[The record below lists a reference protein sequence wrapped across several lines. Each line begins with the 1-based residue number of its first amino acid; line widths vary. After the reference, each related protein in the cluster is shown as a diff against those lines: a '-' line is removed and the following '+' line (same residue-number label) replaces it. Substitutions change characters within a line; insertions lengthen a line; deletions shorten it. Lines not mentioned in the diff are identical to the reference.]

1 MNVFKDLCCSGFAR
15 KAAEDIA
22 EQYGGDQGKGVVDG
36 VFTQLNTEGNNS
48 ELTSNILATFTGKQQ
63 LSLENVMSMVKDS
76 GGEQLK
82 VHAQNKGL
90 DPALLDGVMNL
101 VKGGGGGGGGEAAPD
116 GADGGGF
123 DFGSILKIVSGLTK
137 GGADGGGGA
146 DGFLQLLG
154 AFGGDKG
161 GSTMGNLIQILQGLA
176 KSYFNVKGASSP
188 AIQEWDKA
196 GAGNNANDKNF
207 LNWALSIIMDLLFPG
222 KKPKD
227 IINETGDDD
236 IDTDKKKG
244 DDDVKNDHDSD
255 VQNLAEGWF
264 DGHPEIGK
272 MQKDVFDDIFD
283 TTDDDKTEED
293 DPAPLVPVPSD
304 FEENCSCLD
313 NASILF
319 INTNLLLEYRKNWRF
334 LYSTKSHGRSM
345 DELISKISYRGPTVI
360 IIKDS
365 SGRMFGAHA
374 STSWCDTDGG
384 WVGNGECFLFSIEP
398 KMAVFHSTGKDE
410 NFQSLSSDSLA
421 MGGSKGSYGLELNDD
436 LSGGTCC
443 ADIQTFHT
451 IQLAADQI
459 FSADHVEVWGLGPE
473 PDMDTER
480 ANTQPRKPNV
490 STRGGNVDMLDLESQ
505 IM

>member
-1 MNVFKDLCCSGFAR
+1 MNVFKELCCSGFAR
-15 KAAEDIA
+15 KAAEDLA
-22 EQYGGDQGKGVVDG
+22 EQYGGEQGKGG
-36 VFTQLNTEGNNS
+36 AEGLFS
-48 ELTSNILATFTGKQQ
+48 AEGASSLLSAFTGKQQ
-63 LSLENVMSMVKDS
+63 LSLENVLGMVKDS
-76 GGEQLK
+76 GGEQLRI
-82 VHAQNKGL
+82 HAQNKGL

-101 VKGGGGGGGGEAAPD
+101 VKGGKGGDGAEGGEEAGD
-116 GADGGGF
+116 GGADGGGGGF
-123 DFGSILKIVSGLTK
+123 DFGKILKVVSSLTK
-137 GGADGGGGA
+137 GGANGGGGA

-161 GSTMGNLIQILQGLA
+161 GSNMGNLVQILQGLA

-207 LNWALSIIMDLLFPG
+207 LNWALSVIMDLLFPG
-222 KKPKD
+222 KKAKD
-227 IINETGDDD
+227 VIAETGDDD
-236 IDTDKKKG
+236 LDTDKKKD
-244 DDDVKNDHDSD
+244 DDDVK
-255 VQNLAEGWF
+255 GWF

-283 TTDDDKTEED
+283 TTDDDTAEED
-293 DPAPLVPVPSD
+293 DPAPLVPLPSD

-334 LYSTKSHGRSM
+334 LYSTKSHSRSM
-345 DELISKISYRGPTVI
+345 DELISKISYRGPTII
-360 IIKDS
+360 IIKDTE
-365 SGRMFGAHA
+365 GRMFGAHA
-374 STSWCDTDGG
+374 STSWCLTDGG

-410 NFQSLSSDSLA
+410 NYQSLSYDSLA
-421 MGGSKGSYGLELNDD
+421 MGGSKGNFGLELNDD
-436 LSGGTCC
+436 LSSGTCS

-451 IQLAADQI
+451 IQLAADSS
-459 FSADHVEVWGLGPE
+459 FSVDHVEVWGLGPE
-473 PDMDTER
+473 PDMETER
-480 ANTQPRKPNV
+480 ENTQPRKPNL
-490 STRGGNVDMLDLESQ
+490 STKGGNVDMLDLESQ